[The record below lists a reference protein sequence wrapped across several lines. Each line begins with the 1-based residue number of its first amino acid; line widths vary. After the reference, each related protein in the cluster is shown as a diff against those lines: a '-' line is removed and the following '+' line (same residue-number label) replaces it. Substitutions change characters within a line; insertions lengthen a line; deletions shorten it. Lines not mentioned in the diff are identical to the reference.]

1 MKTKHIV
8 LASILVMGLVA
19 VSGCTGS
26 DTEYEEP
33 GTEAEEASGLEIV
46 GCPNAPV
53 AVEGNAWE
61 YDGTQ
66 LRLIARNNAG
76 QEITVTEAV
85 SEEGSWTGSE
95 TLAIG
100 ENSDEITISGMPEVE
115 SGDAVDVDIE
125 FTYDGAL
132 DESRSACNLIGEA

>member
-1 MKTKHIV
+1 MFGKRKGQAAMEYLMTYGWAILAVVIV
-8 LASILVMGLVA
+8 GGVLYYYGVF
-19 VSGCTGS
+19 
-26 DTEYEEP
+26 EP
-33 GTEAEEASGLEIV
+33 DLPDQ

-76 QEITVTEAV
+76 EEITVTEAV

>member
-1 MKTKHIV
+1 MFGKRKGQAAMEYLMTYGWAILAVVIV
-8 LASILVMGLVA
+8 GGVLYYYGVF
-19 VSGCTGS
+19 
-26 DTEYEEP
+26 EP
-33 GTEAEEASGLEIV
+33 DLPDQ
-46 GCPNAPV
+46 GCPNARV

-132 DESRSACNLIGEA
+132 ENQKSACNLIGEA